1 MPATNPIPQL
11 SFADLILRFRT
22 DTALAHDFVR
32 GDATLDV
39 VGEDGAY
46 PSLAKLIANIQT
58 NIQTTVNTAVENA
71 LIGATGF
78 LAKNY
83 TFPSNLVWNVKHPEI
98 LSTNFTISIINSA
111 GIEVNAPVQ
120 VIDNTE
126 FNILFTEPEEG
137 ILNVIYFPIVTP

>member
-1 MPATNPIPQL
+1 MPTTNPIPQL
-11 SFADLILRFRT
+11 SFADLILRFKT
-22 DTALAHDFVR
+22 DCALAHDFVR
-32 GDATLDV
+32 GDANLDV

-83 TFPSNLVWNVKHPEI
+83 TFQSSLIWNVQHPEI
-98 LSTNFTISIINSA
+98 PTSNFTVSIVNTA
-111 GIEVNAPVQ
+111 GIEVNAPIQIVN
-120 VIDNTE
+120 DTE
-126 FNILFTEPEEG
+126 FNILFTDVEEG
-137 ILNVIYFPIVTP
+137 ILNVIYYPIPTP